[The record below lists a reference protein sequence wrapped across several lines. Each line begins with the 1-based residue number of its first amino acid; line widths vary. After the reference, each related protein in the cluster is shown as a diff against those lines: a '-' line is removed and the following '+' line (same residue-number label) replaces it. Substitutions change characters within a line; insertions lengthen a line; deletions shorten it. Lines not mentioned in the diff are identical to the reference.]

1 MRRANAAK
9 LTFCRLFLLPVLRY
23 TRAMIRVLSSL
34 LFALLLAV
42 SSVPAALMHNQMQ
55 GSSQMVVCSDTPD
68 ASGLITV
75 TLDATGQPISAP
87 HHCPQCLAALDLA
100 LLPSTPTAAAPIGQS
115 QPLNRPVVLLSA
127 SSQSPTASARD
138 PPAFA

>member
-55 GSSQMVVCSDTPD
+55 GSSQMVICSDTPD

-127 SSQSPTASARD
+127 SAQSPTASARD

>member
-1 MRRANAAK
+1 
-9 LTFCRLFLLPVLRY
+9 
-23 TRAMIRVLSSL
+23 MIRVLSSL